1 MSPRRH
7 LELYQEYP
15 EPDEAEVAREIVDYA
30 KRITDQRNF
39 LSGTTQR
46 YVHGK
51 SVAALKAELT
61 VDLDLPAE
69 FRHGIFRDGGRSYP
83 AWIRLSNSAQH
94 PAPDKKL
101 DARGFAIKLMD
112 VDGESLLS
120 QEGSV
125 STQDFVLLSRPT
137 FFNRDTKEF
146 LEFTRAVNGSNLRLV
161 KVLRVLWFFLTHP
174 AVFFTGLDAAKR
186 YGNLL
191 GIQFWSTTPYRL
203 GELAVKYSI
212 KPRVWDRTRGP
223 ANPDQNY
230 LRAAAAATLA
240 EREVLYDFYVQVQK
254 DPYRQPIEDA
264 LVEWSETLSPLQ
276 KVATLR
282 IPKQRVD
289 TPERNQIAENL
300 AMNVWHALPAHRPLG
315 NVNRS
320 RGLIYM
326 QLSEFRRARNLVPI
340 AEPVATPAFF
350 TD

>member
-15 EPDEAEVAREIVDYA
+15 EPDEAEVAREVVDYL
-30 KRITDQRNF
+30 KRTTDRRNF

-46 YVHGK
+46 FVHAK
-51 SVAALKAELT
+51 SVAALKAEFT

-69 FRHGIFRDGGRSYP
+69 FRHGVFQPGRSYP

-101 DARGFAIKLMD
+101 DARGFAIKLMN
-112 VDGESLLS
+112 VDGRSLLS

-146 LEFTRAVNGSNLRLV
+146 YEFVQAFNGSKLRLV
-161 KVLRVLWFFLTHP
+161 WFFLTHP
-174 AVFFTGLDAAKR
+174 AVFFTGLGAAKR

-203 GELAVKYSI
+203 GELAVKYSA
-212 KPRVWDRTRGP
+212 KPRVWDRMPVP
-223 ANPDQNY
+223 ASPDQNY
-230 LRAAAAATLA
+230 LRVAAAATLA
-240 EREVLYDFYVQVQK
+240 ETEVLYDFFVQVQV

-264 LVEWSETLSPLQ
+264 LVEWSEKLSPLQ
-276 KVATLR
+276 KVATIR

-289 TPERNQIAENL
+289 IPERNWVAENL
-300 AMNVWHALPAHRPLG
+300 AMDVWHALPAHRPLG

-320 RGLIYM
+320 RGLIY
-326 QLSEFRRARNLVPI
+326 LHLAEFRRARNLVPL
-340 AEPVATPAFF
+340 AEPSATPDFF
-350 TD
+350 AD